1 MMNYR
6 IESFDIKA
14 EFLREIVVFDLE
26 TTGFDPFHNEII
38 EIAAVR
44 IRQGKLVPNECF
56 LSLVKPKRKISWRI
70 TEITGITDAMVKD
83 APAAS
88 LALKDFCKFCGDS
101 LLIAHNGHRF
111 DMKFLE
117 AACCRGR
124 RGSREVDYLDSLH
137 LSKILWGKGR
147 VKSHSLDSV
156 ISRLRLK
163 PGKHQR
169 HRAHGDAHLT
179 ARSVVKLMSRI
190 HKSKKGC
197 EIKVY
202 TGRIPI

>member
-14 EFLREIVVFDLE
+14 EFLRDLVVFDLE
-26 TTGFDPFHNEII
+26 TTGLDPISNEII

-44 IRQGKLVPNECF
+44 IKRGKLVPDECF
-56 LSLVKPKRKISWRI
+56 HSLVKPKRKISWRI
-70 TEITGITDAMVKD
+70 TEITGITDETVKD
-83 APAAS
+83 APSAS

-117 AACCRGR
+117 AACRRGR

-156 ISRLRLK
+156 ISRLRVK
-163 PGKHQR
+163 RGKLRR
-169 HRAHGDAHLT
+169 HSAHGDAHLT
-179 ARSVVKLMSRI
+179 AQSVVRLLSRI
-190 HKSKKGC
+190 HKTKKDC
-197 EIKVY
+197 EIVVY
-202 TGRIPI
+202 TGKIPI